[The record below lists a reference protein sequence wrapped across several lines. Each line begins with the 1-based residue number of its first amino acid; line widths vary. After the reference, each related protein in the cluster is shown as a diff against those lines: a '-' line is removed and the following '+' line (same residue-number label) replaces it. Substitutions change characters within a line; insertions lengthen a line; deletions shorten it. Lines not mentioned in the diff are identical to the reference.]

1 MTART
6 AVTLS
11 FAVNGFAL
19 ASWLARVPETRERLG
34 VSNGELGVLL
44 LALSIA
50 SVLGLPL
57 AGGLVDRFGATRVV
71 RAGTI
76 AVVLGT
82 LGIAVGVTSVT
93 VALVVAA
100 MALYGLGTAVWDVA
114 MNVEGAEVE
123 RQVGRTIMPVF
134 HAAFSVGTVTGALA
148 GAGVIALGVPMV
160 AHLGVVA
167 LMVLGIGWGS
177 AGRFLPV
184 HTSHE
189 AEPADAVR
197 SRSAWTE
204 PRTLL
209 IGLMVLALALTE
221 GTANDWLALALKD
234 GYGAPES
241 LAVLGFA
248 GFVSAMTIGRL
259 LGSRLLDRFG
269 RVRVLYGTIGLALA
283 GVLILVLGEHP
294 AAAVVGILLWGFG
307 ASLGF
312 PVGMSAAADD
322 PRRAAARVS
331 VVSTVGYT
339 AFLAGPPLIG
349 FVGDR
354 IGTLDSLLVVA
365 LLLVPSALLVPAARE
380 QKPVVAASSSR

>member
-11 FAVNGFAL
+11 FAINGFAL

-57 AGGLVDRFGATRVV
+57 AGGLVDRFGAARVV

-82 LGIAVGVTSVT
+82 LGIALGVTSVT
-93 VALVVAA
+93 VPLVVAA

-148 GAGVIALGVPMV
+148 GAGVIALGLPMV

-167 LMVLGIGWGS
+167 LLVLGVGWIS

-184 HTSHE
+184 HSSHE
-189 AEPADAVR
+189 DAPADAVR

-259 LGSRLLDRFG
+259 LGSRLLDRYG

-283 GVLILVLGEHP
+283 GVLILVFGQHP

-349 FVGDR
+349 FVGDQV
-354 IGTLDSLLVVA
+354 GTLDSLLVVA

-380 QKPVVAASSSR
+380 QKPVAAPSSR

>member
-82 LGIAVGVTSVT
+82 LGIAFGVTSVT
-93 VALVVAA
+93 VPLVVAA

-123 RQVGRTIMPVF
+123 RRVGRTIMPIF

-148 GAGVIALGVPMV
+148 GAGVIALGLPMV
-160 AHLGVVA
+160 AHLGAVA
-167 LMVLGIGWGS
+167 LMVLGIGWIS

-184 HTSHE
+184 HAVHE
-189 AEPADAVR
+189 EGASDAVPA
-197 SRSAWTE
+197 RSAWTE

-283 GVLILVLGEHP
+283 GVLILVLGDHP

-349 FVGDR
+349 FVGDLV
-354 IGTLDSLLVVA
+354 GTLDSLLVVA

-380 QKPVVAASSSR
+380 QKPAAVEPIR

>member
-76 AVVLGT
+76 GVVLGT
-82 LGIAVGVTSVT
+82 LGIAFGVTSVT
-93 VALVVAA
+93 VPLVVAA

-123 RQVGRTIMPVF
+123 RRVGRTIMPIF

-148 GAGVIALGVPMV
+148 GAGVIALGLPMV
-160 AHLGVVA
+160 AHLGAVA
-167 LMVLGIGWGS
+167 LMVLGIGWIS

-184 HTSHE
+184 HAAHE
-189 AEPADAVR
+189 NEAVDAVP

-283 GVLILVLGEHP
+283 GVLILVFGQHP

-339 AFLAGPPLIG
+339 AFLAGPPFIG

-354 IGTLDSLLVVA
+354 VGTLDSMLVVA

-380 QKPVVAASSSR
+380 QKPAAIESTR